1 METNARIE
9 LAYPPDFGDVREAV
23 RVRLRATFWWRL
35 LRWTSWGGGVLAFLV
50 AGLALVPPSPEPGT
64 TALMV
69 ALGLVAVGCA
79 ESLPWVTAQS
89 LFRLIRAQG
98 DATAVVDEDGA
109 RWASRDTETTIR
121 WALLPR
127 YVETPGS
134 SSCSPASSPAPA
146 SPTCPSTVSR
156 TPPTPT
162 GSGRSWT
169 GTSARREPG
178 HQQGMRRRRGPH
190 RKRPVRAPSSV
201 RSAHFS
207 AHSAHV
213 PKISTVCA
221 TFTKPC
227 SEAIVSAHCSTIGPS
242 TSTALPQTRQTRW
255 WWWSPVEQRR

>member
-127 YVETPGS
+127 YVETPRLFVLLTGKQS
-134 SSCSPASSPAPA
+134 GTGFAYLPKHGLADPADAD
-146 SPTCPSTVSR
+146 R
-156 TPPTPT
+156 L
-162 GSGRSWT
+162 
-169 GTSARREPG
+169 
-178 HQQGMRRRRGPH
+178 
-190 RKRPVRAPSSV
+190 RAV
-201 RSAHFS
+201 LDRN
-207 AHSAHV
+207 
-213 PKISTVCA
+213 ISKA
-221 TFTKPC
+221 
-227 SEAIVSAHCSTIGPS
+227 
-242 TSTALPQTRQTRW
+242 
-255 WWWSPVEQRR
+255 